1 MVTSF
6 PAETKRDLIR
16 KYRRHDKD
24 SGSPDVQV
32 AVLTERIRY
41 LTDHLGRNKK
51 DHATRRGLL
60 MLVGRRNK
68 LLRYVHR
75 KDTKRYQDLI
85 KSLGL
90 RK

>member
-6 PAETKRDLIR
+6 PAETKRDLIQ

>member
-6 PAETKRDLIR
+6 PAEAKRDLIR